1 MKRTLSLILIL
12 TMLLSLAA
20 CGSKDA
26 APTDDDNAP
35 SQEQGSGD
43 AQPGGTTG
51 TPDEP
56 EQPEQTQ
63 PTEQEPADS
72 KPEQTQP
79 ADNSKPKQEPVGE
92 PEKEPAKQPEQKP
105 EPKPAE
111 KPAEGT
117 SAEPPTETPK
127 PETPAEDKPAAA
139 VDDALTIL
147 NAIWNTYSD
156 EEKFPAAGGDSEH
169 AVDGAPGSFDV
180 SNADSLSY
188 QLTFPADDASLID
201 SAASLVH
208 MMNLNT
214 FTCGAFMSPT
224 RTTSPGSRT
233 TCARPFRPSTGCAAS
248 RISWSSSQSGRVYFP
263 CTETRSWST
272 PSAISS
278 WRAILPLPPSMTRPS
293 THKTAEK
300 KRGMPRILL
309 FFFRLRAGRF
319 SYKIWSEH
327 IAARRKRHAEAKVE
341 AEHHLHIRAAAG
353 EPAADLPL
361 RADHRGR
368 PDGLRKDHRGE
379 LVSGGARKGRAA
391 ARRPHQRVFRQSC
404 DLLAERAGRLCRA
417 ASTCCGSMPVP
428 RTPPAAGCWRTISAR
443 SCRGK
448 RPAICSPTIFTCLQT
463 RVTAFLCSLAAAARH
478 VT

>member
-35 SQEQGSGD
+35 SQEQGSGEE
-43 AQPGGTTG
+43 QPGGTTG

-63 PTEQEPADS
+63 PAEQEPADS
-72 KPEQTQP
+72 KP
-79 ADNSKPKQEPVGE
+79 KQEPAGE
-92 PEKEPAKQPEQKP
+92 PEKEPARQPEQKP
-105 EPKPAE
+105 NPKPAE
-111 KPAEGT
+111 KPAEET

-127 PETPAEDKPAAA
+127 AETPAEDKPAAA

-214 FTCGAFMSPT
+214 FTCGAFHVADANNVARLADDL
-224 RTTSPGSRT
+224 RTTIQAKRWMCGFPDKLVIVTVG
-233 TCARPFRPSTGCAAS
+233 
-248 RISWSSSQSGRVYFP
+248 QSVLSVYGN
-263 CTETRSWST
+263 E
-272 PSAISS
+272 
-278 WRAILPLPPSMTRPS
+278 
-293 THKTAEK
+293 
-300 KRGMPRILL
+300 
-309 FFFRLRAGRF
+309 
-319 SYKIWSEH
+319 
-327 IAARRKRHAEAKVE
+327 
-341 AEHHLHIRAAAG
+341 
-353 EPAADLPL
+353 
-361 RADHRGR
+361 
-368 PDGLRKDHRGE
+368 E
-379 LVSGGARKGRAA
+379 LVNT
-391 ARRPHQRVFRQSC
+391 FR
-404 DLLAERAGRLCRA
+404 DKLLASYSA
-417 ASTCCGSMPVP
+417 ATAVYDE
-428 RTPPAAGCWRTISAR
+428 
-443 SCRGK
+443 
-448 RPAICSPTIFTCLQT
+448 AIN
-463 RVTAFLCSLAAAARH
+463 A
-478 VT
+478 

>member
-35 SQEQGSGD
+35 SQEQGGGEEQS
-43 AQPGGTTG
+43 GGTTG

-63 PTEQEPADS
+63 PAEQE
-72 KPEQTQP
+72 P
-79 ADNSKPKQEPVGE
+79 ADNSKPKQEPAGE
-92 PEKEPAKQPEQKP
+92 PEKEPAKQPEQKPEP

-188 QLTFPADDASLID
+188 LLTFPADDASLID

-214 FTCGAFMSPT
+214 FTCGAFHVADANNVARLADDL
-224 RTTSPGSRT
+224 RTTIQAKHWMCGFPDKLVIVTVGQSVFSVYGNEELVNT
-233 TCARPFRPSTGCAAS
+233 FRDKLLAS
-248 RISWSSSQSGRVYFP
+248 YP
-263 CTETRSWST
+263 T
-272 PSAISS
+272 
-278 WRAILPLPPSMTRPS
+278 
-293 THKTAEK
+293 
-300 KRGMPRILL
+300 
-309 FFFRLRAGRF
+309 
-319 SYKIWSEH
+319 
-327 IAARRKRHAEAKVE
+327 
-341 AEHHLHIRAAAG
+341 AAAVYD
-353 EPAADLPL
+353 E
-361 RADHRGR
+361 
-368 PDGLRKDHRGE
+368 
-379 LVSGGARKGRAA
+379 
-391 ARRPHQRVFRQSC
+391 
-404 DLLAERAGRLCRA
+404 
-417 ASTCCGSMPVP
+417 
-428 RTPPAAGCWRTISAR
+428 
-443 SCRGK
+443 
-448 RPAICSPTIFTCLQT
+448 AIN
-463 RVTAFLCSLAAAARH
+463 A
-478 VT
+478 

>member
-26 APTDDDNAP
+26 APADDDNAP
-35 SQEQGSGD
+35 PQEQGSGD
-43 AQPGGTTG
+43 PQPGGTTE
-51 TPDEP
+51 TPDEL

-63 PTEQEPADS
+63 PAEQEPTDNSKPEQEPA
-72 KPEQTQP
+72 
-79 ADNSKPKQEPVGE
+79 GE

-188 QLTFPADDASLID
+188 LLTFPADDASLID

-214 FTCGAFMSPT
+214 FTCGAFHVADANNVARLADDL
-224 RTTSPGSRT
+224 RTTIQAKRWMCGFPDKLVIVTVG
-233 TCARPFRPSTGCAAS
+233 
-248 RISWSSSQSGRVYFP
+248 QSVLSVYGN
-263 CTETRSWST
+263 E
-272 PSAISS
+272 
-278 WRAILPLPPSMTRPS
+278 
-293 THKTAEK
+293 
-300 KRGMPRILL
+300 
-309 FFFRLRAGRF
+309 
-319 SYKIWSEH
+319 
-327 IAARRKRHAEAKVE
+327 
-341 AEHHLHIRAAAG
+341 
-353 EPAADLPL
+353 
-361 RADHRGR
+361 
-368 PDGLRKDHRGE
+368 E
-379 LVSGGARKGRAA
+379 LVNT
-391 ARRPHQRVFRQSC
+391 FR
-404 DLLAERAGRLCRA
+404 DKLLASYSA
-417 ASTCCGSMPVP
+417 ATAVYDE
-428 RTPPAAGCWRTISAR
+428 
-443 SCRGK
+443 
-448 RPAICSPTIFTCLQT
+448 AIN
-463 RVTAFLCSLAAAARH
+463 A
-478 VT
+478 

>member
-26 APTDDDNAP
+26 APPDDDNTP
-35 SQEQGSGD
+35 SQEQGGGEEQS
-43 AQPGGTTG
+43 GGTTG

-63 PTEQEPADS
+63 PAEQEPTDS

-79 ADNSKPKQEPVGE
+79 VEQ
-92 PEKEPAKQPEQKP
+92 EPAKQPEQKP

-169 AVDGAPGSFDV
+169 AVDGAPGSFDA
-180 SNADSLSY
+180 SNADNLSY
-188 QLTFPADDASLID
+188 LLTFPADDASLID

-214 FTCGAFMSPT
+214 FTCGAFHVADANNVARLADDL
-224 RTTSPGSRT
+224 RTTIQAKHWMCGFPDKLVIVTVG
-233 TCARPFRPSTGCAAS
+233 
-248 RISWSSSQSGRVYFP
+248 QSVFSVYGN
-263 CTETRSWST
+263 E
-272 PSAISS
+272 
-278 WRAILPLPPSMTRPS
+278 
-293 THKTAEK
+293 
-300 KRGMPRILL
+300 
-309 FFFRLRAGRF
+309 
-319 SYKIWSEH
+319 
-327 IAARRKRHAEAKVE
+327 
-341 AEHHLHIRAAAG
+341 
-353 EPAADLPL
+353 
-361 RADHRGR
+361 
-368 PDGLRKDHRGE
+368 E
-379 LVSGGARKGRAA
+379 LVNT
-391 ARRPHQRVFRQSC
+391 FR
-404 DLLAERAGRLCRA
+404 DKLLT
-417 ASTCCGSMPVP
+417 SYS
-428 RTPPAAGCWRTISAR
+428 
-443 SCRGK
+443 
-448 RPAICSPTIFTCLQT
+448 
-463 RVTAFLCSLAAAARH
+463 AAAA
-478 VT
+478 VYDEAINA

>member
-35 SQEQGSGD
+35 SQEQGGGEEQS
-43 AQPGGTTG
+43 GGTTG

-63 PTEQEPADS
+63 PAEQEPADS
-72 KPEQTQP
+72 KPEQEP
-79 ADNSKPKQEPVGE
+79 AGE

-111 KPAEGT
+111 KPAEET

-169 AVDGAPGSFDV
+169 AVDGAPGSFDA

-214 FTCGAFMSPT
+214 FTCGAFHVADANNVARLADDL
-224 RTTSPGSRT
+224 RTTIQAKHWMCGFPDKLVIVTVG
-233 TCARPFRPSTGCAAS
+233 
-248 RISWSSSQSGRVYFP
+248 QSVFSVYGN
-263 CTETRSWST
+263 E
-272 PSAISS
+272 
-278 WRAILPLPPSMTRPS
+278 
-293 THKTAEK
+293 
-300 KRGMPRILL
+300 
-309 FFFRLRAGRF
+309 
-319 SYKIWSEH
+319 
-327 IAARRKRHAEAKVE
+327 
-341 AEHHLHIRAAAG
+341 
-353 EPAADLPL
+353 
-361 RADHRGR
+361 
-368 PDGLRKDHRGE
+368 E
-379 LVSGGARKGRAA
+379 LVNT
-391 ARRPHQRVFRQSC
+391 FR
-404 DLLAERAGRLCRA
+404 DKLLT
-417 ASTCCGSMPVP
+417 SYS
-428 RTPPAAGCWRTISAR
+428 
-443 SCRGK
+443 
-448 RPAICSPTIFTCLQT
+448 
-463 RVTAFLCSLAAAARH
+463 AAAA
-478 VT
+478 VYDEAINA

>member
-35 SQEQGSGD
+35 PQEQGSGD

-72 KPEQTQP
+72 KPKQGP
-79 ADNSKPKQEPVGE
+79 AGE
-92 PEKEPAKQPEQKP
+92 PEKEPARQPEQKP

-188 QLTFPADDASLID
+188 LLTFPADDASLID

-214 FTCGAFMSPT
+214 FTCGAFHVADANNVARLADDL
-224 RTTSPGSRT
+224 RTTIQAKHWMCGFPDKLVIVTVGQSVLSVYGNEDLVNT
-233 TCARPFRPSTGCAAS
+233 FRD
-248 RISWSSSQSGRVYFP
+248 
-263 CTETRSWST
+263 
-272 PSAISS
+272 
-278 WRAILPLPPSMTRPS
+278 
-293 THKTAEK
+293 K
-300 KRGMPRILL
+300 
-309 FFFRLRAGRF
+309 
-319 SYKIWSEH
+319 
-327 IAARRKRHAEAKVE
+327 
-341 AEHHLHIRAAAG
+341 
-353 EPAADLPL
+353 
-361 RADHRGR
+361 
-368 PDGLRKDHRGE
+368 
-379 LVSGGARKGRAA
+379 
-391 ARRPHQRVFRQSC
+391 
-404 DLLAERAGRLCRA
+404 LLASYSA
-417 ASTCCGSMPVP
+417 ATAVYDE
-428 RTPPAAGCWRTISAR
+428 
-443 SCRGK
+443 
-448 RPAICSPTIFTCLQT
+448 AIN
-463 RVTAFLCSLAAAARH
+463 A
-478 VT
+478 

>member
-35 SQEQGSGD
+35 PQEQGGGEEQS
-43 AQPGGTTG
+43 GGTTG

-63 PTEQEPADS
+63 PAEQEPTDS

-79 ADNSKPKQEPVGE
+79 AEQEPAKE
-92 PEKEPAKQPEQKP
+92 PEKQPEQKP
-105 EPKPAE
+105 NPKPAE

-117 SAEPPTETPK
+117 SAEPPVETPK

-188 QLTFPADDASLID
+188 LLTFPADDASLID

-214 FTCGAFMSPT
+214 FTCGAFHVADANNVARLADDL
-224 RTTSPGSRT
+224 RTTIQAKRWMCGFPDKLVIVTVG
-233 TCARPFRPSTGCAAS
+233 
-248 RISWSSSQSGRVYFP
+248 QSVLSVYGN
-263 CTETRSWST
+263 E
-272 PSAISS
+272 
-278 WRAILPLPPSMTRPS
+278 
-293 THKTAEK
+293 
-300 KRGMPRILL
+300 
-309 FFFRLRAGRF
+309 
-319 SYKIWSEH
+319 
-327 IAARRKRHAEAKVE
+327 
-341 AEHHLHIRAAAG
+341 
-353 EPAADLPL
+353 
-361 RADHRGR
+361 
-368 PDGLRKDHRGE
+368 E
-379 LVSGGARKGRAA
+379 LVNT
-391 ARRPHQRVFRQSC
+391 FR
-404 DLLAERAGRLCRA
+404 DKLLASYSA
-417 ASTCCGSMPVP
+417 ATAVYDE
-428 RTPPAAGCWRTISAR
+428 
-443 SCRGK
+443 
-448 RPAICSPTIFTCLQT
+448 AIN
-463 RVTAFLCSLAAAARH
+463 A
-478 VT
+478 

>member
-26 APTDDDNAP
+26 APADDDNAP
-35 SQEQGSGD
+35 PQEQGSGD
-43 AQPGGTTG
+43 PQPGGTTG

-56 EQPEQTQ
+56 EQPEQKQ
-63 PTEQEPADS
+63 PAEQEPTDS

-79 ADNSKPKQEPVGE
+79 AEQEPAKE
-92 PEKEPAKQPEQKP
+92 PEKQPEQKP

-169 AVDGAPGSFDV
+169 AVDGAPGSFDA

-188 QLTFPADDASLID
+188 LLTFPADDASLID

-214 FTCGAFMSPT
+214 FTCGAFHVADANNVARLADDL
-224 RTTSPGSRT
+224 RTTIQAKRWMCGFPDKLVIVTVG
-233 TCARPFRPSTGCAAS
+233 
-248 RISWSSSQSGRVYFP
+248 QSVLSVYGN
-263 CTETRSWST
+263 E
-272 PSAISS
+272 
-278 WRAILPLPPSMTRPS
+278 
-293 THKTAEK
+293 
-300 KRGMPRILL
+300 
-309 FFFRLRAGRF
+309 
-319 SYKIWSEH
+319 
-327 IAARRKRHAEAKVE
+327 
-341 AEHHLHIRAAAG
+341 
-353 EPAADLPL
+353 
-361 RADHRGR
+361 
-368 PDGLRKDHRGE
+368 E
-379 LVSGGARKGRAA
+379 LVNTFRDKLLTSYSAA
-391 ARRPHQRVFRQSC
+391 TAVY
-404 DLLAERAGRLCRA
+404 DE
-417 ASTCCGSMPVP
+417 
-428 RTPPAAGCWRTISAR
+428 
-443 SCRGK
+443 
-448 RPAICSPTIFTCLQT
+448 AIN
-463 RVTAFLCSLAAAARH
+463 A
-478 VT
+478 

>member
-26 APTDDDNAP
+26 APPDDDNAP
-35 SQEQGSGD
+35 PQEQGGGEEQS
-43 AQPGGTTG
+43 GGTTE

-72 KPEQTQP
+72 KPEQEP
-79 ADNSKPKQEPVGE
+79 AGE

-127 PETPAEDKPAAA
+127 AETPAEDKPAAA

-169 AVDGAPGSFDV
+169 AVDGAPGSFDA

-188 QLTFPADDASLID
+188 LLTFPADDASLID

-214 FTCGAFMSPT
+214 FTCGAFHVADANNVARLADDL
-224 RTTSPGSRT
+224 RTTIQAKRWMCGFPDKLVIVTVG
-233 TCARPFRPSTGCAAS
+233 
-248 RISWSSSQSGRVYFP
+248 QSVLSVYGN
-263 CTETRSWST
+263 E
-272 PSAISS
+272 
-278 WRAILPLPPSMTRPS
+278 
-293 THKTAEK
+293 
-300 KRGMPRILL
+300 
-309 FFFRLRAGRF
+309 
-319 SYKIWSEH
+319 
-327 IAARRKRHAEAKVE
+327 
-341 AEHHLHIRAAAG
+341 
-353 EPAADLPL
+353 
-361 RADHRGR
+361 
-368 PDGLRKDHRGE
+368 E
-379 LVSGGARKGRAA
+379 LVNT
-391 ARRPHQRVFRQSC
+391 FR
-404 DLLAERAGRLCRA
+404 DKLLA
-417 ASTCCGSMPVP
+417 SYS
-428 RTPPAAGCWRTISAR
+428 
-443 SCRGK
+443 
-448 RPAICSPTIFTCLQT
+448 
-463 RVTAFLCSLAAAARH
+463 AAAA
-478 VT
+478 VYDEAINA

>member
-26 APTDDDNAP
+26 APADDGNAP
-35 SQEQGSGD
+35 SQEQGGGEEQS
-43 AQPGGTTG
+43 GGTAG

-63 PTEQEPADS
+63 PAEQEPADS

-79 ADNSKPKQEPVGE
+79 ADNSKPKQEP
-92 PEKEPAKQPEQKP
+92 AKQPEQKP
-105 EPKPAE
+105 ESKPAE

-169 AVDGAPGSFDV
+169 AVDGAPGSFDA

-188 QLTFPADDASLID
+188 LLTFPADDASLID

-214 FTCGAFMSPT
+214 FTCGAFHVADANNVARLADDL
-224 RTTSPGSRT
+224 RTTIQAKHWMCGFPDKLVIVTVG
-233 TCARPFRPSTGCAAS
+233 
-248 RISWSSSQSGRVYFP
+248 QSVFSVYGN
-263 CTETRSWST
+263 E
-272 PSAISS
+272 
-278 WRAILPLPPSMTRPS
+278 
-293 THKTAEK
+293 
-300 KRGMPRILL
+300 
-309 FFFRLRAGRF
+309 
-319 SYKIWSEH
+319 
-327 IAARRKRHAEAKVE
+327 
-341 AEHHLHIRAAAG
+341 
-353 EPAADLPL
+353 
-361 RADHRGR
+361 
-368 PDGLRKDHRGE
+368 E
-379 LVSGGARKGRAA
+379 LVNT
-391 ARRPHQRVFRQSC
+391 FR
-404 DLLAERAGRLCRA
+404 DKLLASYPTATAVYDE
-417 ASTCCGSMPVP
+417 
-428 RTPPAAGCWRTISAR
+428 
-443 SCRGK
+443 
-448 RPAICSPTIFTCLQT
+448 AIN
-463 RVTAFLCSLAAAARH
+463 A
-478 VT
+478 

>member
-26 APTDDDNAP
+26 APADDDNAP

-43 AQPGGTTG
+43 PQSGGTTG

-63 PTEQEPADS
+63 PAEQEPTDNS
-72 KPEQTQP
+72 KPEQ
-79 ADNSKPKQEPVGE
+79 
-92 PEKEPAKQPEQKP
+92 EPAKQPEQKP

-188 QLTFPADDASLID
+188 LLTFPADDASLID

-214 FTCGAFMSPT
+214 FTCGAFHVADANNVARLADDL
-224 RTTSPGSRT
+224 RTTIQAKHWMCGFPDKLVIVTVG
-233 TCARPFRPSTGCAAS
+233 
-248 RISWSSSQSGRVYFP
+248 QSVFSVYGN
-263 CTETRSWST
+263 E
-272 PSAISS
+272 
-278 WRAILPLPPSMTRPS
+278 
-293 THKTAEK
+293 
-300 KRGMPRILL
+300 
-309 FFFRLRAGRF
+309 
-319 SYKIWSEH
+319 
-327 IAARRKRHAEAKVE
+327 
-341 AEHHLHIRAAAG
+341 
-353 EPAADLPL
+353 
-361 RADHRGR
+361 
-368 PDGLRKDHRGE
+368 E
-379 LVSGGARKGRAA
+379 LVNTFRDKLLTSYSAA
-391 ARRPHQRVFRQSC
+391 TAVY
-404 DLLAERAGRLCRA
+404 DE
-417 ASTCCGSMPVP
+417 
-428 RTPPAAGCWRTISAR
+428 
-443 SCRGK
+443 
-448 RPAICSPTIFTCLQT
+448 AIN
-463 RVTAFLCSLAAAARH
+463 A
-478 VT
+478 

>member
-26 APTDDDNAP
+26 APADDDNAP
-35 SQEQGSGD
+35 PQEQGSGD
-43 AQPGGTTG
+43 PQPGGTTG

-63 PTEQEPADS
+63 PAEQEPADS

-79 ADNSKPKQEPVGE
+79 AEQ
-92 PEKEPAKQPEQKP
+92 EPAKQPEQKP

-188 QLTFPADDASLID
+188 LLTFPADDASLID

-214 FTCGAFMSPT
+214 FTCGAFHVADANNVARLADDL
-224 RTTSPGSRT
+224 RTTIQAKHWMCGFPDKLVIVTVG
-233 TCARPFRPSTGCAAS
+233 
-248 RISWSSSQSGRVYFP
+248 QSVLSVYGN
-263 CTETRSWST
+263 E
-272 PSAISS
+272 
-278 WRAILPLPPSMTRPS
+278 
-293 THKTAEK
+293 
-300 KRGMPRILL
+300 
-309 FFFRLRAGRF
+309 
-319 SYKIWSEH
+319 
-327 IAARRKRHAEAKVE
+327 
-341 AEHHLHIRAAAG
+341 
-353 EPAADLPL
+353 
-361 RADHRGR
+361 
-368 PDGLRKDHRGE
+368 E
-379 LVSGGARKGRAA
+379 LVNT
-391 ARRPHQRVFRQSC
+391 FR
-404 DLLAERAGRLCRA
+404 DKLLASYPTATAVYDE
-417 ASTCCGSMPVP
+417 
-428 RTPPAAGCWRTISAR
+428 
-443 SCRGK
+443 
-448 RPAICSPTIFTCLQT
+448 AIN
-463 RVTAFLCSLAAAARH
+463 A
-478 VT
+478 

>member
-35 SQEQGSGD
+35 SQEQGGGEEQS
-43 AQPGGTTG
+43 GGTTG

-63 PTEQEPADS
+63 PAEQEPTDS

-79 ADNSKPKQEPVGE
+79 AEQ
-92 PEKEPAKQPEQKP
+92 EPAKQPEQKP

-117 SAEPPTETPK
+117 SAEPPVETPK

-188 QLTFPADDASLID
+188 LLTFPADDASLID

-214 FTCGAFMSPT
+214 FTCGAFHVADANNVARLADDL
-224 RTTSPGSRT
+224 RTTIQAKRWMCGFPDKLVIVTVG
-233 TCARPFRPSTGCAAS
+233 
-248 RISWSSSQSGRVYFP
+248 QSVLSVYGN
-263 CTETRSWST
+263 E
-272 PSAISS
+272 
-278 WRAILPLPPSMTRPS
+278 
-293 THKTAEK
+293 
-300 KRGMPRILL
+300 
-309 FFFRLRAGRF
+309 
-319 SYKIWSEH
+319 
-327 IAARRKRHAEAKVE
+327 
-341 AEHHLHIRAAAG
+341 
-353 EPAADLPL
+353 
-361 RADHRGR
+361 
-368 PDGLRKDHRGE
+368 E
-379 LVSGGARKGRAA
+379 LVNT
-391 ARRPHQRVFRQSC
+391 FR
-404 DLLAERAGRLCRA
+404 DKLLASYSA
-417 ASTCCGSMPVP
+417 ATAVYDE
-428 RTPPAAGCWRTISAR
+428 
-443 SCRGK
+443 
-448 RPAICSPTIFTCLQT
+448 AIN
-463 RVTAFLCSLAAAARH
+463 A
-478 VT
+478 

>member
-26 APTDDDNAP
+26 APADDDNAP
-35 SQEQGSGD
+35 PQEQGSGD
-43 AQPGGTTG
+43 PQPGGTTG

-63 PTEQEPADS
+63 PAEQEPTDS

-79 ADNSKPKQEPVGE
+79 AEQEPAKE
-92 PEKEPAKQPEQKP
+92 PEKQPEQKP
-105 EPKPAE
+105 NPKPAE

-139 VDDALTIL
+139 ADDALTIL

-169 AVDGAPGSFDV
+169 AVDGAPGSFDA

-214 FTCGAFMSPT
+214 FTCGAFHVADANNVARLADDL
-224 RTTSPGSRT
+224 RTTIQAKHWMCGFPDKLVIVTVG
-233 TCARPFRPSTGCAAS
+233 
-248 RISWSSSQSGRVYFP
+248 QSVLSVYGN
-263 CTETRSWST
+263 E
-272 PSAISS
+272 
-278 WRAILPLPPSMTRPS
+278 
-293 THKTAEK
+293 
-300 KRGMPRILL
+300 
-309 FFFRLRAGRF
+309 
-319 SYKIWSEH
+319 
-327 IAARRKRHAEAKVE
+327 
-341 AEHHLHIRAAAG
+341 
-353 EPAADLPL
+353 
-361 RADHRGR
+361 
-368 PDGLRKDHRGE
+368 E
-379 LVSGGARKGRAA
+379 LVNTFRDKLLTSYSAA
-391 ARRPHQRVFRQSC
+391 TAVY
-404 DLLAERAGRLCRA
+404 DE
-417 ASTCCGSMPVP
+417 
-428 RTPPAAGCWRTISAR
+428 
-443 SCRGK
+443 
-448 RPAICSPTIFTCLQT
+448 AIN
-463 RVTAFLCSLAAAARH
+463 A
-478 VT
+478 

>member
-35 SQEQGSGD
+35 SQEQGGGEEQS
-43 AQPGGTTG
+43 GGTTG
-51 TPDEP
+51 TTDEP

-63 PTEQEPADS
+63 PAEQEP
-72 KPEQTQP
+72 T
-79 ADNSKPKQEPVGE
+79 DNSKPKQEPAGE

-111 KPAEGT
+111 KPAEET
-117 SAEPPTETPK
+117 PTEQPPVETPK

-188 QLTFPADDASLID
+188 LLTFPADDASLID

-214 FTCGAFMSPT
+214 FTCGAFHVADANNVARLADDL
-224 RTTSPGSRT
+224 RTTIQAKRWMCGFPDKLVIVTVG
-233 TCARPFRPSTGCAAS
+233 
-248 RISWSSSQSGRVYFP
+248 QSVLSVYGN
-263 CTETRSWST
+263 E
-272 PSAISS
+272 
-278 WRAILPLPPSMTRPS
+278 
-293 THKTAEK
+293 
-300 KRGMPRILL
+300 
-309 FFFRLRAGRF
+309 
-319 SYKIWSEH
+319 
-327 IAARRKRHAEAKVE
+327 
-341 AEHHLHIRAAAG
+341 
-353 EPAADLPL
+353 
-361 RADHRGR
+361 
-368 PDGLRKDHRGE
+368 E
-379 LVSGGARKGRAA
+379 LVNT
-391 ARRPHQRVFRQSC
+391 FR
-404 DLLAERAGRLCRA
+404 DKLLASYSA
-417 ASTCCGSMPVP
+417 ATAVYDE
-428 RTPPAAGCWRTISAR
+428 
-443 SCRGK
+443 
-448 RPAICSPTIFTCLQT
+448 AIN
-463 RVTAFLCSLAAAARH
+463 A
-478 VT
+478 

>member
-26 APTDDDNAP
+26 APADDDNAP
-35 SQEQGSGD
+35 PQEQGSGD
-43 AQPGGTTG
+43 PQPGGTTG

-56 EQPEQTQ
+56 EQPEQKQ
-63 PTEQEPADS
+63 PAEQEPADS
-72 KPEQTQP
+72 KPEQEP
-79 ADNSKPKQEPVGE
+79 AGE
-92 PEKEPAKQPEQKP
+92 PEKEPARQPEQKP

-188 QLTFPADDASLID
+188 LLTFPADDASLID

-214 FTCGAFMSPT
+214 FTCGAFHVADANNVT
-224 RTTSPGSRT
+224 RLADDLRTTIQAKRWMCGFPDKLVIVTVG
-233 TCARPFRPSTGCAAS
+233 
-248 RISWSSSQSGRVYFP
+248 QSVLSVYGN
-263 CTETRSWST
+263 E
-272 PSAISS
+272 
-278 WRAILPLPPSMTRPS
+278 
-293 THKTAEK
+293 
-300 KRGMPRILL
+300 
-309 FFFRLRAGRF
+309 
-319 SYKIWSEH
+319 
-327 IAARRKRHAEAKVE
+327 
-341 AEHHLHIRAAAG
+341 
-353 EPAADLPL
+353 
-361 RADHRGR
+361 
-368 PDGLRKDHRGE
+368 E
-379 LVSGGARKGRAA
+379 LVNTFRDKLLTSYSAA
-391 ARRPHQRVFRQSC
+391 TAVY
-404 DLLAERAGRLCRA
+404 DE
-417 ASTCCGSMPVP
+417 
-428 RTPPAAGCWRTISAR
+428 
-443 SCRGK
+443 
-448 RPAICSPTIFTCLQT
+448 AIN
-463 RVTAFLCSLAAAARH
+463 A
-478 VT
+478 

>member
-35 SQEQGSGD
+35 PQEQGGGEEQS
-43 AQPGGTTG
+43 GGTTG

-56 EQPEQTQ
+56 ERPEQTQ
-63 PTEQEPADS
+63 PAEQE
-72 KPEQTQP
+72 P
-79 ADNSKPKQEPVGE
+79 ADNSKPKQEPAGE

-111 KPAEGT
+111 KPAEEKP
-117 SAEPPTETPK
+117 AEPPTETPK

-188 QLTFPADDASLID
+188 LLTFPADDASLID

-214 FTCGAFMSPT
+214 FTCGAFHVADANNVARLADDL
-224 RTTSPGSRT
+224 RTTIQAKRWMCGFPDKLVIVTVGQSVLSVYGS
-233 TCARPFRPSTGCAAS
+233 
-248 RISWSSSQSGRVYFP
+248 
-263 CTETRSWST
+263 E
-272 PSAISS
+272 
-278 WRAILPLPPSMTRPS
+278 
-293 THKTAEK
+293 
-300 KRGMPRILL
+300 
-309 FFFRLRAGRF
+309 
-319 SYKIWSEH
+319 
-327 IAARRKRHAEAKVE
+327 
-341 AEHHLHIRAAAG
+341 
-353 EPAADLPL
+353 
-361 RADHRGR
+361 
-368 PDGLRKDHRGE
+368 E
-379 LVSGGARKGRAA
+379 LVNT
-391 ARRPHQRVFRQSC
+391 FR
-404 DLLAERAGRLCRA
+404 DKLLASYSA
-417 ASTCCGSMPVP
+417 ATAVYDE
-428 RTPPAAGCWRTISAR
+428 
-443 SCRGK
+443 
-448 RPAICSPTIFTCLQT
+448 AIN
-463 RVTAFLCSLAAAARH
+463 A
-478 VT
+478 

>member
-26 APTDDDNAP
+26 APADDDNAP
-35 SQEQGSGD
+35 PQEQGGGEEQS
-43 AQPGGTTG
+43 GGTTG

-79 ADNSKPKQEPVGE
+79 ADSKPEQTQPAEQEPAKE
-92 PEKEPAKQPEQKP
+92 PEKQPEQKP

-169 AVDGAPGSFDV
+169 AVDGAPGSFDA
-180 SNADSLSY
+180 SNADNLSY
-188 QLTFPADDASLID
+188 LLTFPADDASLID

-214 FTCGAFMSPT
+214 FTCGAFHVADANNVARLADDL
-224 RTTSPGSRT
+224 RTTIQAKHWMCGFPDKLVIVTVGQSVFSVYGNEELVNT
-233 TCARPFRPSTGCAAS
+233 FRDKLLAS
-248 RISWSSSQSGRVYFP
+248 YP
-263 CTETRSWST
+263 T
-272 PSAISS
+272 
-278 WRAILPLPPSMTRPS
+278 
-293 THKTAEK
+293 
-300 KRGMPRILL
+300 
-309 FFFRLRAGRF
+309 
-319 SYKIWSEH
+319 
-327 IAARRKRHAEAKVE
+327 
-341 AEHHLHIRAAAG
+341 AAAVYD
-353 EPAADLPL
+353 E
-361 RADHRGR
+361 
-368 PDGLRKDHRGE
+368 
-379 LVSGGARKGRAA
+379 
-391 ARRPHQRVFRQSC
+391 
-404 DLLAERAGRLCRA
+404 
-417 ASTCCGSMPVP
+417 
-428 RTPPAAGCWRTISAR
+428 
-443 SCRGK
+443 
-448 RPAICSPTIFTCLQT
+448 AIN
-463 RVTAFLCSLAAAARH
+463 A
-478 VT
+478 

>member
-26 APTDDDNAP
+26 APADDDNAP
-35 SQEQGSGD
+35 PQEQGGGEEQS
-43 AQPGGTTG
+43 GGTTG

-79 ADNSKPKQEPVGE
+79 ADSKPEQTQPAEQEPAKE
-92 PEKEPAKQPEQKP
+92 PEKQPEQKP

-180 SNADSLSY
+180 SNADNLSY
-188 QLTFPADDASLID
+188 LLTFPADDASLID

-214 FTCGAFMSPT
+214 FTCGAFHVADT
-224 RTTSPGSRT
+224 NNVARLADDLRTTIQAKHWMCGFPDKLVIVTVGQSVFSVYGNEELVNT
-233 TCARPFRPSTGCAAS
+233 FRDKLLAS
-248 RISWSSSQSGRVYFP
+248 YP
-263 CTETRSWST
+263 T
-272 PSAISS
+272 
-278 WRAILPLPPSMTRPS
+278 
-293 THKTAEK
+293 
-300 KRGMPRILL
+300 
-309 FFFRLRAGRF
+309 
-319 SYKIWSEH
+319 
-327 IAARRKRHAEAKVE
+327 
-341 AEHHLHIRAAAG
+341 AAAVYD
-353 EPAADLPL
+353 E
-361 RADHRGR
+361 
-368 PDGLRKDHRGE
+368 
-379 LVSGGARKGRAA
+379 
-391 ARRPHQRVFRQSC
+391 
-404 DLLAERAGRLCRA
+404 
-417 ASTCCGSMPVP
+417 
-428 RTPPAAGCWRTISAR
+428 
-443 SCRGK
+443 
-448 RPAICSPTIFTCLQT
+448 AIN
-463 RVTAFLCSLAAAARH
+463 A
-478 VT
+478 

>member
-35 SQEQGSGD
+35 PQEQGSGD

-79 ADNSKPKQEPVGE
+79 AEQKPA
-92 PEKEPAKQPEQKP
+92 KEPAKQPEQKP
-105 EPKPAE
+105 NPKPAE

-117 SAEPPTETPK
+117 SAEPPTETPE

-188 QLTFPADDASLID
+188 LLTFPADDASLID

-214 FTCGAFMSPT
+214 FTCGAFHVADANNVARLADDL
-224 RTTSPGSRT
+224 RTTIQAKHWMCGFPDKLVIVTVGQSVLSVYGNEELVNT
-233 TCARPFRPSTGCAAS
+233 FRDKLLAS
-248 RISWSSSQSGRVYFP
+248 YP
-263 CTETRSWST
+263 T
-272 PSAISS
+272 
-278 WRAILPLPPSMTRPS
+278 
-293 THKTAEK
+293 
-300 KRGMPRILL
+300 
-309 FFFRLRAGRF
+309 
-319 SYKIWSEH
+319 
-327 IAARRKRHAEAKVE
+327 
-341 AEHHLHIRAAAG
+341 AAAVYD
-353 EPAADLPL
+353 E
-361 RADHRGR
+361 
-368 PDGLRKDHRGE
+368 
-379 LVSGGARKGRAA
+379 
-391 ARRPHQRVFRQSC
+391 
-404 DLLAERAGRLCRA
+404 
-417 ASTCCGSMPVP
+417 
-428 RTPPAAGCWRTISAR
+428 
-443 SCRGK
+443 
-448 RPAICSPTIFTCLQT
+448 AIN
-463 RVTAFLCSLAAAARH
+463 A
-478 VT
+478 

>member
-35 SQEQGSGD
+35 SQEQGGGEEQS
-43 AQPGGTTG
+43 GGTTG

-63 PTEQEPADS
+63 PAEQEPTDS

-79 ADNSKPKQEPVGE
+79 AEQ
-92 PEKEPAKQPEQKP
+92 EPAKQPEQKP
-105 EPKPAE
+105 KPKPAE
-111 KPAEGT
+111 KPAEGS

-169 AVDGAPGSFDV
+169 AVDGAPGSFDA

-214 FTCGAFMSPT
+214 FTCGAFHVADANNVARLADDL
-224 RTTSPGSRT
+224 RTTIQAKRWMCGFPDKLVIVTVG
-233 TCARPFRPSTGCAAS
+233 
-248 RISWSSSQSGRVYFP
+248 QSVLSVYGN
-263 CTETRSWST
+263 E
-272 PSAISS
+272 
-278 WRAILPLPPSMTRPS
+278 
-293 THKTAEK
+293 
-300 KRGMPRILL
+300 
-309 FFFRLRAGRF
+309 
-319 SYKIWSEH
+319 
-327 IAARRKRHAEAKVE
+327 
-341 AEHHLHIRAAAG
+341 
-353 EPAADLPL
+353 
-361 RADHRGR
+361 
-368 PDGLRKDHRGE
+368 E
-379 LVSGGARKGRAA
+379 LVNT
-391 ARRPHQRVFRQSC
+391 FR
-404 DLLAERAGRLCRA
+404 DKLLASYSA
-417 ASTCCGSMPVP
+417 ATAVYDE
-428 RTPPAAGCWRTISAR
+428 
-443 SCRGK
+443 
-448 RPAICSPTIFTCLQT
+448 AIN
-463 RVTAFLCSLAAAARH
+463 A
-478 VT
+478 

>member
-26 APTDDDNAP
+26 APTDDGNAP
-35 SQEQGSGD
+35 PQEQGGGD
-43 AQPGGTTG
+43 PQPGGTTE

-63 PTEQEPADS
+63 PTEQEPTDNS
-72 KPEQTQP
+72 KPEQEP
-79 ADNSKPKQEPVGE
+79 AGE

-169 AVDGAPGSFDV
+169 AVDGAPGSFDA

-188 QLTFPADDASLID
+188 LLTFPADDASLID

-214 FTCGAFMSPT
+214 FTCGAFHVADANNVARLADDL
-224 RTTSPGSRT
+224 RTTIQAKRWMCGFPDKLVIVTVG
-233 TCARPFRPSTGCAAS
+233 
-248 RISWSSSQSGRVYFP
+248 QSVFSVYGN
-263 CTETRSWST
+263 E
-272 PSAISS
+272 
-278 WRAILPLPPSMTRPS
+278 
-293 THKTAEK
+293 
-300 KRGMPRILL
+300 
-309 FFFRLRAGRF
+309 
-319 SYKIWSEH
+319 
-327 IAARRKRHAEAKVE
+327 
-341 AEHHLHIRAAAG
+341 
-353 EPAADLPL
+353 
-361 RADHRGR
+361 
-368 PDGLRKDHRGE
+368 E
-379 LVSGGARKGRAA
+379 LVNT
-391 ARRPHQRVFRQSC
+391 FR
-404 DLLAERAGRLCRA
+404 DKLLASYSA
-417 ASTCCGSMPVP
+417 ATAVYDE
-428 RTPPAAGCWRTISAR
+428 
-443 SCRGK
+443 
-448 RPAICSPTIFTCLQT
+448 AIN
-463 RVTAFLCSLAAAARH
+463 A
-478 VT
+478 